1 MVQSFRAN
9 ARPSDD
15 VEDAGDFND
24 DDEMLDSEQV
34 TAVPTTEQYT
44 EDDSAKQQWTN
55 DVAFSPKRRRLDDDT
70 TLVSPARPTFKHPS
84 VPASAVHKPTP
95 HFMHT
100 QQHSTQASTYTTAAP
115 SHRPAFLRPSA
126 EPDEQNEPL
135 PETFSPHKRGQKFE
149 PGGMAAT
156 VQQWVIETGH
166 AAVQSRKGQGY
177 LKGED
182 YVTRV
187 KVENFAGDGPF
198 TVRAR
203 LANGGRVDVL
213 LAGHRLPNSAQIQEV
228 SEGCVVG
235 IRAPTWEMELDGTVW
250 TVGVDWRVLY

>member
-1 MVQSFRAN
+1 VQSFQAN

-15 VEDAGDFND
+15 VEDACDLHED
-24 DDEMLDSEQV
+24 EEMLDSENA
-34 TAVPTTEQYT
+34 AVLPTTEEHT
-44 EDDSAKQQWTN
+44 EIDLAEQQWTN

-70 TLVSPARPTFKHPS
+70 TVLSPARPTFKHPS
-84 VPASAVHKPTP
+84 VPASALSKSTP

-100 QQHSTQASTYTTAAP
+100 QQQPTQTSTYSDAP
-115 SHRPAFLRPSA
+115 PLRRPAFLRPSV
-126 EPDEQNEPL
+126 EPQEHNEPL

-149 PGGMAAT
+149 LGGMAAT
-156 VQQWVIETGH
+156 VQQWVIETGQ

-187 KVENFAGDGPF
+187 KVESFAGDGPF
-198 TVRAR
+198 TAHAR
-203 LANGGRVDVL
+203 LASGEAVHIL
-213 LAGHRLPNSAQIQEV
+213 LAGHRLPNSTQTQEL

-235 IRAPTWEMELDGTVW
+235 IRAPTWEVELNGRVW
-250 TVGVDWRVLY
+250 TVGVDWRVLP